1 MMSIVLIN
9 LVIGLSISDIST
21 LRKEAHI
28 HKLINTVTAIKSVEN
43 LQKLLSWMF
52 PFLKINT
59 RVTSNNKNNVH
70 MLDEKIYLD
79 IPNLDYTTES
89 YIYIVRDGFDLPER
103 YTWPRGIIHAVADI
117 VKQRHILLHNKHA
130 ENKRRESLLRKV
142 NKMEDEFVE
151 TACKTLI

>member
-1 MMSIVLIN
+1 MGYFYNFLDKQCERYVFCFDIASHLLLCLVWYFHKSRKSVSSFATYFMAYAKMKLTN
-9 LVIGLSISDIST
+9 LVL
-21 LRKEAHI
+21 
-28 HKLINTVTAIKSVEN
+28 
-43 LQKLLSWMF
+43 LQ
-52 PFLKINT
+52 
-59 RVTSNNKNNVH
+59 
-70 MLDEKIYLD
+70 IYLD

-142 NKMEDEFVE
+142 NRMEDEFVE